1 MSKIPLSV
9 LELLK
14 CELEPS
20 ALRCDFPAGPNNHGN
35 PSYIFVRQTANLPT
49 AHAIGLRQA
58 AALVREGAFGNC
70 AADWGDVVVISD
82 QAHYAL
88 LELFTEIH
96 DAWGRYQ
103 RRLSDIEKGSLMPSE
118 AAKQSWVNFIAR

>member
-1 MSKIPLSV
+1 MSTIPLSV

-14 CELEPS
+14 CDLEPS
-20 ALRCDFPAGPNNHGN
+20 ALRRDFPAKPNSHNN
-35 PSYIFVRQTANLPT
+35 PSYVFVRQPANSPT
-49 AHAIGLRQA
+49 GRAIGLRQA
-58 AALVREGAFGNC
+58 AALVREGVFANC

-96 DAWGRYQ
+96 EAWRKYE
-103 RRLSDIEKGSLMPSE
+103 RRLSDIEKGNVMPSE
-118 AAKQSWVNFIAR
+118 AAKQSWVNFISR

>member
-1 MSKIPLSV
+1 MSAFDPKRTWPRH
-9 LELLK
+9 
-14 CELEPS
+14 
-20 ALRCDFPAGPNNHGN
+20 ALFHRHAGGGDGGGNVRRGGHG
-35 PSYIFVRQTANLPT
+35 PDAGV
-49 AHAIGLRQA
+49 
-58 AALVREGAFGNC
+58 AFGNC
-70 AADWGDVVVISD
+70 AADWGDVVVIND

>member
-1 MSKIPLSV
+1 MSTIPLSV

-14 CELEPS
+14 CELVPS
-20 ALRCDFPAGPNNHGN
+20 ALRCDFPAESNSHSN
-35 PSYIFVRQTANLPT
+35 PSYIFVRQTANSPT
-49 AHAIGLRQA
+49 GPAIGLRQA
-58 AALVREGAFGNC
+58 AALVREGVFANC

-96 DAWGRYQ
+96 EAWRKYE
-103 RRLSDIEKGSLMPSE
+103 RRLSDIEKVSAMPSE
-118 AAKQSWVNFIAR
+118 AAKQSWLNFMSR

>member
-1 MSKIPLSV
+1 MSTIPLSV

-14 CELEPS
+14 SDLEPS
-20 ALRCDFPAGPNNHGN
+20 ALRHDFPAEPNHHNN
-35 PSYIFVRQTANLPT
+35 PSYIFVRQTAKLPT
-49 AHAIGLRQA
+49 GPTIGLRQA
-58 AALVREGAFGNC
+58 AALVREGVFANC

-88 LELFTEIH
+88 LELLTEIH
-96 DAWGRYQ
+96 EAWRRYQ

-118 AAKQSWVNFIAR
+118 AAKQSWVNFISR

>member
-1 MSKIPLSV
+1 MSTIPLSV

-20 ALRCDFPAGPNNHGN
+20 ALRRDFPAGPNNHNN

-49 AHAIGLRQA
+49 GPAIGLGQA
-58 AALVREGAFGNC
+58 AALVQEGVFGNC

-82 QAHYAL
+82 QAHHAL

>member
-1 MSKIPLSV
+1 MSTIPLSV

-14 CELEPS
+14 CDLEPS
-20 ALRCDFPAGPNNHGN
+20 ALRRDFPAQPNNHG

-49 AHAIGLRQA
+49 GPTIGLRQA
-58 AALVREGAFGNC
+58 AALVREGVFANC

-88 LELFTEIH
+88 SELLTVFMPF
-96 DAWGRYQ
+96 AWS
-103 RRLSDIEKGSLMPSE
+103 RRSPRTAGPRTWTDTLSNQLGDFP
-118 AAKQSWVNFIAR
+118 AP

>member
-20 ALRCDFPAGPNNHGN
+20 TLRRDFPAQPNNHGA
-35 PSYIFVRQTANLPT
+35 SYIFVRQTANLPT
-49 AHAIGLRQA
+49 GPAIGLRQA
-58 AALVREGAFGNC
+58 AALVREGVFANC
-70 AADWGDVVVISD
+70 AADWGDAVVISD

-88 LELFTEIH
+88 VELAKDRKST
-96 DAWGRYQ
+96 
-103 RRLSDIEKGSLMPSE
+103 RLNSSHEFVSRMPSS
-118 AAKQSWVNFIAR
+118 A

>member
-1 MSKIPLSV
+1 MSTIPLSV

-14 CELEPS
+14 CEFEPN
-20 ALRCDFPAGPNNHGN
+20 ALHRDFPAQPDNHG

-49 AHAIGLRQA
+49 GPAIGLRQA
-58 AALVREGAFGNC
+58 AALVREGVFANC

-88 LELFTEIH
+88 SELFTEIH
-96 DAWGRYQ
+96 DAWRRYQ
-103 RRLSDIEKGSLMPSE
+103 RQLSDIEKQSIMPSE
-118 AAKQSWVNFIAR
+118 AAKQSWINFISR

>member
-1 MSKIPLSV
+1 MSTIPLSV

-20 ALRCDFPAGPNNHGN
+20 ALRRDFPAEPNNHSN
-35 PSYIFVRQTANLPT
+35 PSYIFVHQTANLPT
-49 AHAIGLRQA
+49 GPAIGLRQA
-58 AALVREGAFGNC
+58 AALVREGVFANC

-88 LELFTEIH
+88 LELFSEIH

-103 RRLSDIEKGSLMPSE
+103 RRLSDIEKESTMPSE
-118 AAKQSWVNFIAR
+118 AAKQSWVNFISR